1 MENEREGRFTF
12 YGMMITEGVI
22 AMIWVAASLALFD
35 GETLSGM
42 IDAGTASAVVNA
54 VSLELLGPV
63 FGTLAIIGVIVL
75 PLSSGLS
82 AFRSLRIIIADYIHM
97 KQDTLPKIMTITLP
111 IYVISFF
118 LTFVDFNILWRYFN
132 WANQVT
138 AVLALL
144 VTTRYLFLKGK
155 NYFVTLVP
163 GVFMLYAVV
172 VYLLSE
178 PIGFNLGLS
187 NFSYW
192 GGAAITLIILAV
204 YWRQGVK
211 QKEAI
216 DPSSKLINDQLQIHQ
231 LYPELVEK
239 NN

>member
-1 MENEREGRFTF
+1 
-12 YGMMITEGVI
+12 
-22 AMIWVAASLALFD
+22 
-35 GETLSGM
+35 
-42 IDAGTASAVVNA
+42 
-54 VSLELLGPV
+54 
-63 FGTLAIIGVIVL
+63 AIIGVIVL

-82 AFRSLRIIIADYIHM
+82 AFRSLRIIIADYTHR
-97 KQDTLPKIMTITLP
+97 KQDTLTKIITIPQPT
-111 IYVISFF
+111 YVLSSF
-118 LTFVDFNILWRYFN
+118 LTLLDFNILWRYFI
-132 WANQVT
+132 WPDRLPSA
-138 AVLALL
+138 LALL
-144 VTTRYLFLKGK
+144 VTTLYLFLKGN
-155 NYFVTLVP
+155 NYFVTLVA

-192 GGAAITLIILAV
+192 GGAAITLILLAV

-211 QKEAI
+211 QKETMA
-216 DPSSKLINDQLQIHQ
+216 PSSKLINDQLQINQ